1 MWLYSYNLGLVFNT
15 KYAYWFQNAI
25 GVVKVLTLIFI
36 IITGF
41 VVLGGHT
48 PVEDPK
54 VNFRNAFEGTGSAS
68 AYGLTNALYRI
79 IFSYGGYNN
88 ACNLANEVK
97 VYPEHPNV
105 VEGGLTV
112 YLEPCPVTQEICL
125 YCTDNSICSLHVRQC
140 RLAFGRYSD
149 PTQSLLTRY

>member
-1 MWLYSYNLGLVFNT
+1 MRLYLLVPGLVFNT

-25 GVVKVLTLIFI
+25 GVVKILTLIFI

-48 PVEDPK
+48 DVQDPK
-54 VNFRNAFEGTGSAS
+54 ANFRNAFEGTGSAS

-88 ACNLANEVK
+88 AFNLANEVK
-97 VYPEHPNV
+97 VCSEYHSIV
-105 VEGGLTV
+105 DTGLTA
-112 YLEPCPVTQEICL
+112 
-125 YCTDNSICSLHVRQC
+125 CSRTLFSLSRNMLLLH
-140 RLAFGRYSD
+140 
-149 PTQSLLTRY
+149 

>member
-1 MWLYSYNLGLVFNT
+1 MFNT

-48 PVEDPK
+48 DVKDPK
-54 VNFRNAFEGTGSAS
+54 ANFQNAFEGTGSAS

-88 ACNLANEVK
+88 AFNLANEVK
-97 VYPEHPNV
+97 VCSEYHSIADT
-105 VEGGLTV
+105 GLTA
-112 YLEPCPVTQEICL
+112 
-125 YCTDNSICSLHVRQC
+125 CSRTLSSPSRNMLLLH
-140 RLAFGRYSD
+140 
-149 PTQSLLTRY
+149 

>member
-1 MWLYSYNLGLVFNT
+1 MRLYLHDSGLVFNT

-25 GVVKVLTLIFI
+25 GVVKILTLVFI

-48 PVEDPK
+48 DVEDPK
-54 VNFRNAFEGTGSAS
+54 ANFRNAFEGTGSAS

-88 ACNLANEVK
+88 AFNLANEVK
-97 VYPEHPNV
+97 VCLEYHSV
-105 VEGGLTV
+105 VGAGLTV
-112 YLEPCPVTQEICL
+112 
-125 YCTDNSICSLHVRQC
+125 CSRTLSRPSRNMPLLH
-140 RLAFGRYSD
+140 
-149 PTQSLLTRY
+149 